1 MTLLLAGDIGGTHTR
16 LGLFDPAGDWT
27 PAVERVYPSR
37 EHQSLD
43 EIVQAFVA
51 EVGRRPSHAC
61 VAVAG
66 PVRDERAVVTNLPWV
81 VDGAALTR
89 LLGATA
95 WVINDLEANAWG
107 VATLQPADVA
117 ELHAGVPGVRGNAA
131 VVAAGTGLGTAGLF
145 WDGHQHRPF
154 AAEGGHATF
163 APSDERERA
172 LAAWLAKRVGGH
184 VSWERVVSGPGLV
197 NVYEFL
203 RDQGVAPEPAWLAE
217 AMRTEDPGAAVST
230 AALEGRAELA
240 VQALDL
246 FVGLYGAVAG
256 NIALTVMAGAG
267 VWLGG
272 GIAPRILKKLAD
284 GTFVRRFVAKGRM
297 QPLLEAMP
305 VRVILNDGAALRG
318 AARCAA
324 VRAAG

>member
-27 PAVERVYPSR
+27 PTVERVYPSR
-37 EHQSLD
+37 EHRSLD
-43 EIVQAFVA
+43 EIVRAFVA
-51 EVGRRPSHAC
+51 EVGQRPSHAC
-61 VAVAG
+61 FAVAG

-89 LLGATA
+89 FLGATS

-107 VATLQPADVA
+107 VATLLPAHVA
-117 ELHAGVPGVRGNAA
+117 ELQAGAPHAHGNAA

-163 APSDERERA
+163 SPCDERERA
-172 LAAWLAKRVGGH
+172 LAAWLERRLGGH

-203 RDQGVAPEPAWLAE
+203 RDEGVAAEEPSLAD
-217 AMRTEDPGAAVST
+217 AMRSGDPGAAISS
-230 AALEGRAELA
+230 AALDGASDLA
-240 VQALDL
+240 RQALDL
-246 FVGLYGAVAG
+246 FVALYASVAG
-256 NIALTVMAGAG
+256 NVALTVLSSAG

-272 GIAPRILKKLAD
+272 GIAPRIVAKLAD
-284 GTFVRRFVAKGRM
+284 GTFARRFVAKGRM

-305 VRVILNDGAALRG
+305 VRVILNDQAALRG
-318 AARCAA
+318 AARCAS